1 VANLTIVVDDETL
14 QKARIRA
21 VRQRTSVNAVLRD
34 YLEAFAGGNDAAT
47 GLANFL
53 TLASSAS
60 AGIPPSHGRT
70 WTRDEVHDRA
80 DRTGG

>member
-14 QKARIRA
+14 QKARVRA

-34 YLEAFAGGNDAAT
+34 YLEAFAGGEDAAT

-53 TLASSAS
+53 TLAASAS
-60 AGIPPSHGRT
+60 TEIRPSQGRT
-70 WTRDEVHDRA
+70 WTREELHERRGTD
-80 DRTGG
+80 G